1 MTPRLS
7 RCHPTFAR
15 FLRDEDGQI
24 AVFTL
29 ILFFLMVAF
38 SGMAVDMMRHENART
53 DLQQTL
59 DRAILAAASMKQVR
73 DPDVVVEDYF
83 NKAGMSDYLD
93 TVDFKSDLDSSEV
106 FVTAFVPV
114 QTFFMKLLNVDS
126 LDAGALGK
134 AEEGVS
140 NIEISLVL
148 DISGSMR
155 FGNQIGKLR
164 VAAKSFFNQILTTD
178 AKKTTSINVVPYAGH
193 VNVGPFLFNEFGGIR
208 THDNSSCLELPAGD
222 YSTAGKPT
230 SGLAQ
235 VPHFMQWVID
245 KATMDWGWCPK
256 DNSAI
261 IVAQNDKAKLDT
273 FIDNIRLHD
282 GTNTQTGMKYGLM
295 LLNPD
300 MQSTFKKLADNSVIA
315 NDFGNRPMPWSTSVG
330 ADVQKYLIVMTDG
343 NITEQRRPKNTGFV
357 DKDADTTDN
366 ESISGYAD
374 PDKVDGTDFDFWNAT
389 VELRKQLAGSG
400 ENDNA
405 SNQLHNAAT
414 GVARF
419 SAQCNLAKS
428 NGVIVFSIAFG
439 LGTSAADNAT
449 RDQMRNCASSSSYY
463 YNVPSSDDGSAING
477 AFSSIAL
484 TIKQLRLTQ

>member
-1 MTPRLS
+1 MTQSPS
-7 RCHPTFAR
+7 RTRQTFVR
-15 FLRDEDGQI
+15 FLREEDGQI

-83 NKAGMSDYLD
+83 TKAGMSDYLD

-106 FVTAFVPV
+106 LVTAFVPV
-114 QTFFMKLLNVDS
+114 KTFFMGLLNVDN
-126 LDAGALGK
+126 LDAGARGK

-164 VAAKSFFNQILTTD
+164 VAAKSFFSQILTTD

-193 VNVGPFLFNEFGGIR
+193 VNVGPFLFSEFGGVR
-208 THDNSSCLELPAGD
+208 THDKSSCLELPAAD
-222 YSTAGKPT
+222 FSTAGKPT
-230 SGLAQ
+230 VGLSQ
-235 VPHFMQWVID
+235 LPHFMQWAID
-245 KATMDWGWCPK
+245 TATMDWGWCPR

-261 IVAQNDKAKLDT
+261 IVAQNDKVKLDT

-300 MQSTFKKLADNSVIA
+300 MNSIFKKLADNSVISK
-315 NDFGNRPMPWSTSVG
+315 DFDNRPMPWSTSVG

-343 NITEQRRPKNTGFV
+343 AITDQFRPRYTGLR
-357 DKDADTTDN
+357 DPDTDTLDN
-366 ESISGYAD
+366 ESVNSTKD
-374 PDKVDGTDFDFWNAT
+374 PDTIDGIDHDLWNDT
-389 VELRKQLAGSG
+389 VELEKQPSG
-400 ENDNA
+400 NRTSA
-405 SNQLHNAAT
+405 LSSAAT
-414 GVARF
+414 NVTRF
-419 SAQCNLAKS
+419 STQCNLAKA
-428 NGVIVFSIAFG
+428 NGVIVFSIAFNV
-439 LGTSAADNAT
+439 TDTNART
-449 RDQMRNCASSSSYY
+449 QMRNCASSTSYY
-463 YNVPSSDDGSAING
+463 YDVPSNDDGSAING
-477 AFSSIAL
+477 AFASIAL